1 MPETIRF
8 HLDENISASVADGLK
23 RRGIDVTTTVEV
35 GLMAATDNE
44 QLEFALNQ
52 VRVLFTRCRFS
63 KTASGWC

>member
-35 GLMAATDNE
+35 GLMAVA
-44 QLEFALNQ
+44 
-52 VRVLFTRCRFS
+52 VRLARFYE
-63 KTASGWC
+63 AWF